1 MKNFSI
7 TDTRETL
14 DTLKSRPKAEE
25 FLHHVYISTVRGGI
39 MEYFALAISDG
50 MWGLTDAWCEMQ
62 MFITDLNDIEMI
74 DDDEYTELLI
84 FVNDTYLKSCDKL
97 TKKGG
102 KTDVENGKGQRRC
115 NANSGRDTARNGAG
129 TRTSKDNG
137 KANY

>member
-62 MFITDLNDIEMI
+62 MFITDLNDKEMI

-97 TKKGG
+97 SKKGG
-102 KTDVENGKGQRRC
+102 KPNGKGERRC
-115 NANSGRDTARNGAG
+115 DVNSRCNTSRNGR
-129 TRTSKDNG
+129 RTSESKTDDDTDD
-137 KANY
+137 